1 MTTSRRNLISLLTVL
16 ALALIGVIG
25 AGMWPRFNKQKVL
38 LAEAKTE
45 SAQLPSV
52 RVARVQLA
60 TGSADLELPADLQA
74 MIESP
79 IYARVEGYISKRHV
93 DIGWKVKKGQVL
105 AELET
110 PELDQ
115 QMKQARAAVSQSE
128 ASVKHAE
135 AKLVEARASLKLA
148 EITAERWKKLAQEG
162 VSSRQETDEK
172 QASFEVRKAETDA
185 VVASLTAAREA
196 KLALL
201 ANVSRLEELKL
212 FSKLTAPFDGI
223 ITYRHPDVGTL
234 ISAGTAKEVFRVAD
248 ISIIRVFVNIPQA
261 YVNAVRPGTPATLHV
276 DDIDKAFEVK
286 IGGIANALDMT
297 SRTMLAVIKLPN
309 PGGMLM
315 PGMFS
320 RVQLKLPNA
329 PSILTIPADTVVT
342 RNEGTFVA
350 AVRPGDR
357 RVEFRKIRITRDTG
371 TKVEVSSGVSV
382 GDMLITNPNDEI
394 RDNVLVNVQPEKTPA
409 AAAKK

>member
-16 ALALIGVIG
+16 ALALVGVIG
-25 AGMWPRFNKQKVL
+25 IGMWPRLNKQKIL
-38 LAEAKTE
+38 LAEAKSE
-45 SAQLPSV
+45 SQQLPSV
-52 RVARVQLA
+52 RVARAQAAV
-60 TGSADLELPADLQA
+60 GSADIELPADLQA

-115 QMKQARAAVSQSE
+115 QIKQARAAVSQSE
-128 ASVKHAE
+128 AAVKYAE
-135 AKLVEARASLKLA
+135 AKLVESKASLRLA
-148 EITAERWKKLAQEG
+148 EITTERWKKLAQEG
-162 VSSRQETDEK
+162 VSSRQEADEK
-172 QASFEVRKAETDA
+172 QAAFEVRKAETDA
-185 VVASLTAAREA
+185 VVASLSAAREA

-201 ANVSRLEELKL
+201 ANVSRLEEMTS
-212 FSKLTAPFDGI
+212 FSKLPAPFDGI

-248 ISIIRVFVNIPQA
+248 ISTIRVFMNVPQA
-261 YVNAVRPGTPATLHV
+261 YVNSVRPGTPATLHV
-276 DDIDKAFEVK
+276 DDINQTFEVK

-350 AVRPGDR
+350 LVRPSDR
-357 RVEFRKIRITRDTG
+357 RVEFRKIHITRDTG
-371 TKVEVSSGVSV
+371 AKVEVSSGVRA

-394 RDNVLVNVQPEKTPA
+394 RENVLVNVQPEKAT
-409 AAAKK
+409 AKK